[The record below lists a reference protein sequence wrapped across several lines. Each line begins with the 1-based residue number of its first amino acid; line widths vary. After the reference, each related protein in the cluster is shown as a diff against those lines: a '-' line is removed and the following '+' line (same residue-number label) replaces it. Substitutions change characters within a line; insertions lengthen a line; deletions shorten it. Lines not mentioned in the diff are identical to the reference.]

1 MKMVFR
7 WFGEGRDSV
16 PLAYIRQIPGVD
28 GIVGALY
35 DTAVGE
41 AWPAEGIRLL
51 KDQAGAHAL
60 SLEVIESVNVHEDI
74 KLGRPTRDRYIENYR
89 LTLER
94 LARFGVKV
102 VCYNFMPVL
111 DWFRTDLAH
120 PLPDGSTAFFYE
132 AAKVEALSLE
142 EIVESIARDSRGF
155 ALPGWEKERLVELR
169 SLFESYEGIGAD
181 ELFENLGYFLDAL
194 MPTCEEYDIR
204 LAIHPDDPPW
214 PIFGL
219 PRIVGS
225 EEGLARILELADS
238 PYNGLTLC
246 SGSLG
251 ADPRNDIPAIVRR
264 FSGMGRIHFA
274 HVRNVRILPNGDY
287 CESAHLSSEGSLD
300 LYEIMKAYYE
310 TGFEGYI
317 RPDHGRMIWGEE
329 ARPGYG
335 LYDRA
340 LGIAYLNGLWEAL
353 QKGGAKGRR
362 R

>member
-7 WFGEGRDSV
+7 WFGEDQDTVS
-16 PLAYIRQIPGVD
+16 LAFIRQIPGVS

-35 DTAVGE
+35 DVAVGE
-41 AWPAEGIRLL
+41 AWPALGIERL
-51 KDQAGAHAL
+51 KRQAEEYGL
-60 SLEVIESVNVHEDI
+60 SLEVIESVNIHEDI
-74 KLGRPTRDRYIENYR
+74 KLGKPSRDRYIENYR
-89 LTLER
+89 ITLER
-94 LARFGVKV
+94 LARAGVKV

-111 DWFRTDLAH
+111 DWYRTELAH

-132 AAKVEALSLE
+132 AAKVKALSSE
-142 EIVESIARDSRGF
+142 TIVESMSRESRGF
-155 ALPGWEKERLVELR
+155 VLPGWEKERLAELS
-169 SLFESYEGIGAD
+169 SLFRSYEGFGEED
-181 ELFENLGYFLDAL
+181 LLKSLGYFLNAV
-194 MPTCEEYDIR
+194 MPVCEEYDIK

-225 EEGLARILELADS
+225 EEGLARILALADS

-251 ADPRNDIPAIVRR
+251 ANPKNDVPAILRR
-264 FSGMGRIHFA
+264 FSGMGRVHFA
-274 HVRNVRILPNGDY
+274 HVRNIKRLPNGDY
-287 CESAHLSSEGSLD
+287 MESAHLSSEGSLD
-300 LYEIMKAYYE
+300 LYEIMRALYE
-310 TGFEGYI
+310 TGYEGYI
-317 RPDHGRMIWGEE
+317 RPDHGRMIWGER

-353 QKGGAKGRR
+353 EKGGRKVE
-362 R
+362 

>member
-7 WFGEGRDSV
+7 WFGENQDSV
-16 PLAYIRQIPGVD
+16 PLSFIRQIPGVS

-35 DTAVGE
+35 DAAVGE
-41 AWPAEGIRLL
+41 AWPVDGIERL
-51 KDQAGAHAL
+51 KSQVEAYGL

-74 KLGRPTRDRYIENYR
+74 KLGKPSRDEYIENYR
-89 LTLER
+89 MTLAR
-94 LARFGVKV
+94 LARAGVKV

-120 PLPDGSTAFFYE
+120 SLPDGSTALFYE
-132 AAKVEALSLE
+132 AAKAEALSPE
-142 EIVESIARDSRGF
+142 SIVESMSRESKGF
-155 ALPGWEKERLVELR
+155 VLPGWEKERLAELSSIFR
-169 SLFESYEGIGAD
+169 SYEGFGAE
-181 ELFENLGYFLDAL
+181 ELLENLGYFLRAL
-194 MPTCEEYDIR
+194 MPTCEEYDIK

-225 EEGLARILELADS
+225 EEGLARILALADS

-251 ADPRNDIPAIVRR
+251 ANPKNDVPTIFRR
-264 FSGMGRIHFA
+264 FSGMGRVHFA
-274 HVRNVRILPNGDY
+274 HVRNVKRFPNGDY
-287 CESAHLSSEGSLD
+287 TESAHLSSEGSLD
-300 LYEIMKAYYE
+300 LYEIARALYE
-310 TGFEGYI
+310 TGYAGYV
-317 RPDHGRMIWGEE
+317 RPDHGRMIWGEQ

-353 QKGGAKGRR
+353 EKGGSRAS
-362 R
+362 